1 MDIVTKRIKVRGIP
15 DAWKDRIK
23 MQSLYSLEDKG
34 YKKKVYWE
42 KSTID
47 SSFAGIF
54 AEEYIMKGE
63 IIRVLEKDVTMI
75 VFNGKEDL
83 PPLTETFMDYFPE
96 YIGSTDDICHMFVPG
111 IGCNH
116 HVTKANIW
124 FEKYSDRIVHVI
136 ALKDISKGEELLHDY
151 HDNGTPPEW
160 LSNFAKEH
168 NKHLNYK
175 EFCDFI

>member
-1 MDIVTKRIKVRGIP
+1 MSSSLKQINWQCFIIAMDIVTKRIKVRGIP

-83 PPLTETFMDYFPE
+83 PPLTETFTLSGE
-96 YIGSTDDICHMFVPG
+96 TLSGEIFVG
-111 IGCNH
+111 RNYSSGEIF
-116 HVTKANIW
+116 VTK
-124 FEKYSDRIVHVI
+124 
-136 ALKDISKGEELLHDY
+136 LKIRHFRPTKS
-151 HDNGTPPEW
+151 
-160 LSNFAKEH
+160 FAQ
-168 NKHLNYK
+168 
-175 EFCDFI
+175 